1 MTLAPGARGSS
12 SPAGDFEFTLD
23 RDWRI
28 TSITSAAAAWCGS
41 TVENLLGR
49 NGREINP
56 AATTLLG
63 DMIDGALHHGRA
75 ARREQPSSHV
85 PGRWVRIEVTP
96 IETGARIRFE
106 DVTGQTSRKEAA
118 ADGRALRPAEIV
130 LLDQQGV
137 ITAANAAWRAAVV
150 AQGLELANAGIGA
163 RYATVGKTLA
173 KGIDEVALQARLD
186 ELISGRLQQ
195 FEATYEI
202 ETKRGHELRQ
212 VRIAPLRVGDA
223 TYFAAIHEDL
233 TERAKIL
240 ATLHETSDQLLHAQ
254 EMERQ
259 RIAIEL
265 HDSMSQHLAGLVMGL
280 AQLRLR
286 HMDDARSQS
295 LIDDMA
301 KLTQL
306 AIRETRVLS
315 YLMNAAGDDEEG
327 LETSVRRF
335 VEGYG
340 RRTGLE
346 ASFRAEG
353 PVNTVSAAVRH
364 TIFRVT
370 QESLSNVYRHAR
382 ATKVAVEL
390 ASRTGE
396 ITVRISDDGRGIDRT
411 SGIGLGEPLLGVGI
425 PGMRARIEQLGGSL
439 EIGSGPHGG
448 AVVTATIPL
457 RQTRPALAAV
467 G

>member
-1 MTLAPGARGSS
+1 MVYA
-12 SPAGDFEFTLD
+12 AGRPVVAAADDFEFTLD

-49 NGREINP
+49 NGREVNP
-56 AATTLLG
+56 AATTMLG
-63 DMIDGALHHGRA
+63 DAIDAALQRGVTTT
-75 ARREQPSSHV
+75 REQPSTHV
-85 PGRWVRIEVTP
+85 PGRRVRIQVSRVGA
-96 IETGARIRFE
+96 GARIRFE
-106 DVTGQTSRKEAA
+106 DITAPTDRKEADA
-118 ADGRALRPAEIV
+118 VGRTLGSAEIV

-150 AQGLELANAGIGA
+150 AQGLGLANAGVGA
-163 RYATVGKTLA
+163 RYAEVGKTLA
-173 KGIDEVALQARLD
+173 KDIDEAALQQRLD

-202 ETKRGHELRQ
+202 ETKRGLELRQ

-233 TERAKIL
+233 SERAKIL

-286 HMDDARSQS
+286 VVEDQRSQA
-295 LIDDMA
+295 LIDDMS

-327 LETSVRRF
+327 LEVSVRRF
-335 VEGYG
+335 VEGFG
-340 RRTGLE
+340 RRTGLK
-346 ASFRAEG
+346 ASFRADG
-353 PVNTVSAAVRH
+353 PVDAVSAVVRH

-370 QESLSNVYRHAR
+370 QEALSNVYRHAK
-382 ATKVAVEL
+382 AAGVSVEL
-390 ASRTGE
+390 ASRAGAM
-396 ITVRISDDGRGIDRT
+396 TVRIADDGRGIERT
-411 SGIGLGEPLLGVGI
+411 SGVSIGQPPLGVGI

-439 EIGSGPHGG
+439 DIRGG
-448 AVVTATIPL
+448 AGGTVVTATIPL
-457 RQTRPALAAV
+457 RSPRPALAAV
-467 G
+467 AG